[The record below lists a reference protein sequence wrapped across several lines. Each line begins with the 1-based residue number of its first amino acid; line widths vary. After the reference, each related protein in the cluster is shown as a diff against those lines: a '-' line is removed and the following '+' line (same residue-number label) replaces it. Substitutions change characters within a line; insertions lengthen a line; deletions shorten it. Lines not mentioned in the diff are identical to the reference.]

1 MAMCKAGVSQLKM
14 DADRKTPVGDVEA
27 GDVEKNNIIYEEI
40 FVYMII
46 FIYNLWRNIYN
57 HVSFWFMVW
66 AFWKHGS
73 FQTQTKS
80 WMYCWSSFE

>member
-14 DADRKTPVGDVEA
+14 DADRKNPVGDVEA

-46 FIYNLWRNIYN
+46 CIYNL
-57 HVSFWFMVW
+57 
-66 AFWKHGS
+66 
-73 FQTQTKS
+73 
-80 WMYCWSSFE
+80 